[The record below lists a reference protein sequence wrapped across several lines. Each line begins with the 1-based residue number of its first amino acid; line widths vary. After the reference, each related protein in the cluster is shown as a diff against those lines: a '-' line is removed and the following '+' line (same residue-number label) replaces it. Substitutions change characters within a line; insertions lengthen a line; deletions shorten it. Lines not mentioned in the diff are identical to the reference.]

1 MYLMSQIRSGHK
13 HRPSVVA
20 CWMMFCLALGTS
32 QGCAGPNPPRRT
44 NGTSTVTDK
53 LPFHTDTVHAAG
65 GDGASPAVPSDPKLG
80 SGVPFRARSHQRVLP
95 SGTLLTVQLTRTLS
109 AAKVSPG
116 DSFAAAVAA
125 PITIDGDTL
134 VDRGA
139 AVTGRIESTESETDQ
154 ARALGY
160 FRLTLN
166 AITVAGKL
174 VPLQTSSLFAPGTT
188 RSSNAYRSNSIRVQ
202 KGHRLTFR
210 LIAPATLDDSATTAN
225 REFSVSTSE

>member
-1 MYLMSQIRSGHK
+1 MH
-13 HRPSVVA
+13 SVASLRKVGTQSSA
-20 CWMMFCLALGTS
+20 FLVLSLALGLGLG
-32 QGCAGPNPPRRT
+32 QGCARSEPPHPADS
-44 NGTSTVTDK
+44 TSQASEQG
-53 LPFHTDTVHAAG
+53 LPFRAGNEQAAVG
-65 GDGASPAVPSDPKLG
+65 ADAKASPDSKLADA
-80 SGVPFRARSHQRVLP
+80 VPFRMASRPRILP
-95 SGTLLTVQLTRTLS
+95 AGTLLTVQLTRTLS
-109 AAKVSPG
+109 AAKVSAG

-125 PITIDGDTL
+125 PIMIDGETL
-134 VDRGA
+134 IDRGA

-166 AITVAGKL
+166 AVTVAGKL

-188 RSSNAYRSNSIRVQ
+188 RSSSVSRSNSIRVQ

-225 REFSVSTSE
+225 REFSGSPSE

>member
-1 MYLMSQIRSGHK
+1 MNVMAQIRSDYK

-20 CWMMFCLALGTS
+20 CWLVFCLALGLS
-32 QGCAGPNPPRRT
+32 QGCAGPNPLRRT
-44 NGTSTVTDK
+44 NGTSPVSDK
-53 LPFHTDTVHAAG
+53 LPFHTDTVHASG
-65 GDGASPAVPSDPKLG
+65 RDGASPALPSDPKLG

-95 SGTLLTVQLTRTLS
+95 SGTLLTVQLTRTMS
-109 AAKVSPG
+109 AAKVRAG
-116 DSFAAAVAA
+116 DKFAAAVAA
-125 PITIDGDTL
+125 PITIDGETL

-166 AITVAGKL
+166 AITVGGKL

-188 RSSNAYRSNSIRVQ
+188 RSSNVSRSNSIRVQ

-210 LIAPATLDDSATTAN
+210 LIAPVTLDDSATSAN
-225 REFSVSTSE
+225 REVSGSTSE

>member
-1 MYLMSQIRSGHK
+1 MHVMSQIRSDHK

-20 CWMMFCLALGTS
+20 CWVVLYLTLGLS
-32 QGCAGPNPPRRT
+32 QGCAGPNPLRRT
-44 NGTSTVTDK
+44 DGTSPVTDK
-53 LPFHTDTVHAAG
+53 LPFHTDTVHASG
-65 GDGASPAVPSDPKLG
+65 GDSSSLAVPSDPRLG

-109 AAKVSPG
+109 AAKVRAG
-116 DSFAAAVAA
+116 DRFAAAVAA
-125 PITIDGDTL
+125 PITIDGETL
-134 VDRGA
+134 VDRGV

-154 ARALGY
+154 VRALGY

-188 RSSNAYRSNSIRVQ
+188 RSSNLSRSNSIRVQ

-210 LIAPATLDDSATTAN
+210 LIAPVTLDDSATTAN
-225 REFSVSTSE
+225 RKFSGSTSE

>member
-1 MYLMSQIRSGHK
+1 MHSVASLRKVGKRS
-13 HRPSVVA
+13 SVLLA
-20 CWMMFCLALGTS
+20 LSLALGLS
-32 QGCAGPNPPRRT
+32 LGQGCARSEPLHPADS
-44 NGTSTVTDK
+44 TSQSSEQG
-53 LPFHTDTVHAAG
+53 LPFRADNEQAAVRA
-65 GDGASPAVPSDPKLG
+65 DAKASPDSKLAG
-80 SGVPFRARSHQRVLP
+80 PVPFRVASRPRILP
-95 SGTLLTVQLTRTLS
+95 AGTLLTVQLTQTLS

-125 PITIDGDTL
+125 PIMIDGETL
-134 VDRGA
+134 IDRGA

-166 AITVAGKL
+166 AVTVAGKL

-188 RSSNAYRSNSIRVQ
+188 RSSSVSRSNSIRVQ

-225 REFSVSTSE
+225 REFSGSPSE